1 VIALNACPGCG
12 GASRELVCEVNGL
25 VLLASMRESPLCRYE
40 YALCRGCG
48 LVYATRRPEGDELT
62 YLYSRF
68 DEVLGRA
75 DDEETAAR
83 QDAVSDEERAA
94 IAARLSRGWL
104 VSEEG
109 DPPDEAWMPDVFE
122 ERVLNSF
129 HVNVVGAL
137 VPLAG
142 KRVLELRAT
151 TGFMLDVLR
160 RRYGA
165 AEVFAMP
172 MSERHALIIDA
183 LNPMPTAMI
192 DFDRLEVPFEGPFDL
207 ILARHMLT
215 HALEPGRLW
224 RLLAE
229 RIPQG
234 GFVYFYLEND
244 DRFMFEARR
253 KNLIGEM
260 KAFHFQNFDL
270 DTLARM
276 LRFNGFEPTFIR
288 HPRPGKSE
296 MVCAARRDESARPVP
311 MSGEAFDARLAMY
324 GRWRDLSVLSLPAE
338 AQALFGGEVAAM
350 ADRALAAGLTIF
362 ALALQASFQTPDG
375 PVTRRYHG
383 MGTIGNWNNGNGEYM
398 TVLNAACIR
407 HVAAYVFA
415 ISPLI

>member
-1 VIALNACPGCG
+1 VIALSTCPGCG
-12 GASRELVCEVNGL
+12 GAAREPVCEVNGL
-25 VLLASMRESPLCRYE
+25 VLLSSMRESSLCRYE

-48 LVYATRRPEGDELT
+48 LMYATRRPDGEELT

-75 DDEETAAR
+75 DDEETTAR
-83 QDAVSDEERAA
+83 QETVSDEERAS
-94 IAARLSRGWL
+94 IAARLSKGWL
-104 VSEEG
+104 VTEEG
-109 DPPDEAWMPDVFE
+109 DPSDDAWMPDVFE

-129 HVNVVGAL
+129 HVNVVGSL
-137 VPLAG
+137 VPVEG

-172 MSERHALIIDA
+172 MSERHALIIEA

-192 DFDRLEVPFEGPFDL
+192 DFDTLDVPFDGAFDL

-224 RLLAE
+224 RLLTQ
-229 RIPQG
+229 RIPEG
-234 GFVYFYLEND
+234 GYVYFYLEND

-253 KNLIGEM
+253 KNLIGEQ

-270 DTLARM
+270 DTLARV
-276 LRFNGFEPTFIR
+276 LRFHGFDPVFIR

-296 MVCAARRDESARPVP
+296 MVCAARRDSRVRPMPMTPMAFES
-311 MSGEAFDARLAMY
+311 RLEMY
-324 GRWRDLSVLSLPAE
+324 RRWRELSVLSLPPE
-338 AQALFGGEVAAM
+338 VQALFGSEVGAM
-350 ADRALAAGLTIF
+350 ADRALAAGLGAVGRDGRF
-362 ALALQASFQTPDG
+362 ALRKPLRVMHEAGYA
-375 PVTRRYHG
+375 R
-383 MGTIGNWNNGNGEYM
+383 
-398 TVLNAACIR
+398 LNEQK
-407 HVAAYVFA
+407 V
-415 ISPLI
+415 S

>member
-1 VIALNACPGCG
+1 MIALAACPGCG
-12 GASRELVCEVNGL
+12 GTAREPVCEVNGL
-25 VLLASMRESPLCRYE
+25 VLLASMRDSPLCRYE
-40 YALCRGCG
+40 YALCRTCG
-48 LVYATRRPEGDELT
+48 LVYATRRPAGDELT
-62 YLYSRF
+62 FLYSRF
-68 DEVLGRA
+68 DEVLGRT

-83 QDAVSDEERAA
+83 QDALSDEERAS

-109 DPPDEAWMPDVFE
+109 GPSDEDWMPDVFE

-129 HVNVVGAL
+129 HVNVVGSL
-137 VPLAG
+137 VPLEG

-172 MSERHALIIDA
+172 MSERHACIIDA
-183 LNPMPTAMI
+183 LNPMPTALI
-192 DFDRLEVPFEGPFDL
+192 DFDRLDVPFDGPFHL
-207 ILARHMLT
+207 VLARHMLT

-224 RLLAE
+224 RLLSE
-229 RIPQG
+229 RVPEG
-234 GFVYFYLEND
+234 GYAYFYLEND

-276 LRFNGFEPTFIR
+276 LRFNGFEPVFIR

-296 MVCAARRDESARPVP
+296 MVCAARRDSGVRPSP
-311 MSGEAFDARLAMY
+311 ISGAAFEARLALY
-324 GRWRDLSVLSLPAE
+324 HRWRELSVLSLPAP
-338 AQALFGGEVAAM
+338 AQALFGDEVAAM
-350 ADRALAAGLTIF
+350 AERALAAGLGAIGRDGRF
-362 ALALQASFQTPDG
+362 ALKKPLRVMHEAGYARLNEQRAS
-375 PVTRRYHG
+375 
-383 MGTIGNWNNGNGEYM
+383 
-398 TVLNAACIR
+398 
-407 HVAAYVFA
+407 
-415 ISPLI
+415 

>member
-1 VIALNACPGCG
+1 VIALAACPGCG
-12 GASRELVCEVNGL
+12 GTTREPVCEVNGL
-25 VLLASMRESPLCRYE
+25 VLLASMRDSPLCRYE
-40 YALCRGCG
+40 YALCRSCG
-48 LVYATRRPEGDELT
+48 LVYATCRPEGDELT

-83 QDAVSDEERAA
+83 QDAVSDAERAS

-104 VSEEG
+104 VTEEG
-109 DPPDEAWMPDVFE
+109 NPSDDAWMPDVFE

-129 HVNVVGAL
+129 HVNVVGSL
-137 VPLAG
+137 VPVEG

-192 DFDRLEVPFEGPFDL
+192 DFDRLDVPFEGSFDL

-224 RLLAE
+224 RLLAD
-229 RIPQG
+229 RVPDG

-253 KNLIGEM
+253 KNLIGEL

-276 LRFNGFEPTFIR
+276 LRFNGFEPVFVR

-296 MVCAARRDESARPVP
+296 MVCAARRDARVRPAAMP
-311 MSGEAFDARLAMY
+311 EAAFNERLAMY
-324 GRWRDLSVLSLPAE
+324 RRWRELSVLSLPPE
-338 AQALFGGEVAAM
+338 VQALFGDEVGDM
-350 ADRALAAGLTIF
+350 ARRAEAAGLGASGRDGRF
-362 ALALQASFQTPDG
+362 ALRKPLRVMHEAGYTKLNERQAS
-375 PVTRRYHG
+375 
-383 MGTIGNWNNGNGEYM
+383 
-398 TVLNAACIR
+398 
-407 HVAAYVFA
+407 
-415 ISPLI
+415 

>member
-1 VIALNACPGCG
+1 VIALRACPGCG
-12 GASRELVCEVNGL
+12 GTTREPVCEVNGL
-25 VLLASMRESPLCRYE
+25 VLLASMRDSPLCRYE

-83 QDAVSDEERAA
+83 QDAVSDEERAS
-94 IAARLSRGWL
+94 IAARLSKGWL
-104 VSEEG
+104 VTEEG
-109 DPPDEAWMPDVFE
+109 DPPDDDWMPDVFE

-137 VPLAG
+137 VPLEG

-192 DFDRLEVPFEGPFDL
+192 DFDRLDVPFDGPFDL

-234 GFVYFYLEND
+234 GYVYFYLEND
-244 DRFMFEARR
+244 DRYMFEARR
-253 KNLIGEM
+253 KNLIGEL

-270 DTLARM
+270 DTLARV
-276 LRFNGFEPTFIR
+276 LRFHGFDPVFIR

-296 MVCAARRDESARPVP
+296 MVCAARRDSRVQPLP
-311 MSGEAFDARLAMY
+311 MSDAAFDTRLALY
-324 GRWRDLSVLSLPAE
+324 RRWRELSVLSLPPE
-338 AQALFGGEVAAM
+338 VQALFGAEVGEM
-350 ADRALAAGLTIF
+350 ADRALAAGLGAVGRDGRF
-362 ALALQASFQTPDG
+362 ALRKPLRVMHEAGYA
-375 PVTRRYHG
+375 R
-383 MGTIGNWNNGNGEYM
+383 
-398 TVLNAACIR
+398 LNEQK
-407 HVAAYVFA
+407 V
-415 ISPLI
+415 S